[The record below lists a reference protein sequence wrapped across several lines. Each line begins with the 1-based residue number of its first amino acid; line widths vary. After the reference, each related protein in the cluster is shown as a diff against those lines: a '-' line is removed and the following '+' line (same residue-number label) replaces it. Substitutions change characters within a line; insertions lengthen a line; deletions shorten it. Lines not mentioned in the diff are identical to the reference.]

1 MERNFRPRAAL
12 SAVPNAVTAGIR
24 RPKPSPS
31 RRPYRTRRRPHRRR
45 KQRPARRRFA
55 TGPAP
60 DPVPEP
66 VAASPT
72 RAYAPA
78 AGAEQP
84 RTPLGPK
91 LAVVAGWI
99 GLIVVVLLIGASAVR
114 YRQDIAVIWPQSAGV
129 YSSLGLKVNASG
141 IDFQA
146 VTYKRDTED
155 GQTVLSVSGTI
166 VNTGS
171 RELPV
176 PQTVRVTLSDAG
188 NRELYHWTFK
198 PNATVLKAGPVGAL
212 HHPAFQPAR
221 RGGSSGSALRQR
233 RRLMAPDVLFT
244 AEQIQARVRS
254 LAAEIAAAPRRPD
267 IAMPVLV
274 GGFVFAADL
283 IRALAWEGVP
293 LDVEMIWLG
302 PMATS
307 GSPAPFP

>member
-1 MERNFRPRAAL
+1 MILTCPSCGTRYSVDGSKFPSQGRTVRCAKCGHSWHQAAE
-12 SAVPNAVTAGIR
+12 AAEAVTEPEVVRDTPPVVPPPEA
-24 RPKPSPS
+24 PP
-31 RRPYRTRRRPHRRR
+31 
-45 KQRPARRRFA
+45 
-55 TGPAP
+55 GPVP

-78 AGAEQP
+78 AAVEQP

-146 VTYKRDTED
+146 VTYKREIED

-176 PQTVRVTLSDAG
+176 PQTVRVTLSDTG

-198 PNATVLKAGPVGAL
+198 PTATVLKAGQSVPFTTRL
-212 HHPAFQPAR
+212 
-221 RGGSSGSALRQR
+221 SS
-233 RRLMAPDVLFT
+233 PP
-244 AEQIQARVRS
+244 
-254 LAAEIAAAPRRPD
+254 AAARHLEVR
-267 IAMPVLV
+267 
-274 GGFVFAADL
+274 FAKD
-283 IRALAWEGVP
+283 
-293 LDVEMIWLG
+293 
-302 PMATS
+302 
-307 GSPAPFP
+307 GS